1 MRVANDLSQIFQMSR
16 LFLDAVLKD
25 SFSSCWVEIIF
36 KVKVGINFSSSS
48 IILVTMMRKTLLFE

>member
-16 LFLDAVLKD
+16 LFLDAVSKD

-48 IILVTMMRKTLLFE
+48 RTFVDYSRNDDA